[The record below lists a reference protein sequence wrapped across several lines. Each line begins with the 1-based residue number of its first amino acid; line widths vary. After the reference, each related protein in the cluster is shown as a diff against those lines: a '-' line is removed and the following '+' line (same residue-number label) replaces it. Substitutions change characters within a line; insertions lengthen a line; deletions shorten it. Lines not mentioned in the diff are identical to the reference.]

1 MIGNKSRQSSEIVFQ
16 EVKLD
21 IIKRGWFVC
30 EAPEEAPYDLVVDLG
45 LDEKNERIWY
55 TVQVKTDLRTTSRPS
70 GGKNE
75 PVSSNGKNRNSY
87 YYYDKDI
94 TLLSTYD
101 FKKERVI
108 YIHKDDYRYLKPS
121 ELKKLNEYNFPTN
134 ENMSSYRKTNSTN
147 LKPIDVCEVSK

>member
-1 MIGNKSRQSSEIVFQ
+1 MMENKSRKTAQINLQ

-45 LDEKNERIWY
+45 LDEKNERIWH

-75 PVSSNGKNRNSY
+75 PVSILPLAEYLWHSLRTRLQSGKC
-87 YYYDKDI
+87 
-94 TLLSTYD
+94 LL
-101 FKKERVI
+101 
-108 YIHKDDYRYLKPS
+108 
-121 ELKKLNEYNFPTN
+121 
-134 ENMSSYRKTNSTN
+134 MSSTITFLS
-147 LKPIDVCEVSK
+147 